1 MTKAFDLIGVD
12 GTSSGWVAS
21 IGSSKRRCLSS
32 INFFENLDELLTN
45 YPDSVV
51 VIDMPIELNEK
62 NYLRECDIL
71 AKRYLGKNFQSSIFI
86 FLMLAK
92 GIGATISTD
101 TCKRNN
107 KEIM

>member
-21 IGSSKRRCLSS
+21 IGSSKKRCLSS

-51 VIDMPIELNEK
+51 VQAENEK
-62 NYLRECDIL
+62 AAHLKAYDTHEH
-71 AKRYLGKNFQSSIFI
+71 
-86 FLMLAK
+86 LMFVNV
-92 GIGATISTD
+92 TEMDESNVSYHT
-101 TCKRNN
+101 
-107 KEIM
+107 

>member
-45 YPDSVV
+45 YPNSVV

-71 AKRYLGKNFQSSIFI
+71 ARGIWAGISNHQYYSTVEESSQMQFI
-86 FLMLAK
+86 
-92 GIGATISTD
+92 
-101 TCKRNN
+101 
-107 KEIM
+107 